1 MSAGVSGS
9 GALRAINQVFPEHIP
24 DATDGQLLDW
34 YAVPDGDRPWVRFN
48 FVSSLDGAATYEGR
62 AGGLGD
68 VVDQHVFTLLR
79 RQADVILV
87 GAGTV
92 RAEGYAGP
100 LLSEEDLAWRAGRG
114 LPAHPAIAVVS
125 GSLDLDPAGGFFAQ
139 APVRPVLLTS
149 ARAGAARRQALSEV
163 ADVIDVGTGS
173 AEPARI
179 VEALAGRGWH
189 SIHSEGGPVLFG
201 AFQAAGLVDEL
212 CLTLS
217 PVLAGGTGK
226 RIADGGPEQTLQ
238 GMELVHILESAGMLL
253 LRYKAARPGS

>member
-1 MSAGVSGS
+1 MSGS
-9 GALRAINQVFPEHIP
+9 APLRAINRVYP
-24 DATDGQLLDW
+24 DAVRDVTDAQLLDW
-34 YAVPDGDRPWVRFN
+34 YAVPAQAQPWVRFN
-48 FVSSLDGAATYEGR
+48 FVASLDGAATHEGR

-68 VVDQHVFTLLR
+68 AVDQHVFTLLR

-100 LLSEEDLAWRAGRG
+100 LLSEADCRWRLDRG

-125 GSLDLDPAGGFFAQ
+125 GSLDLDPDGAFFAQ
-139 APVRPVLLTS
+139 APVRPLLLT
-149 ARAGAARRQALSEV
+149 AAGADAGRRRALAQV
-163 ADVIDVGTGS
+163 ADVVDAGPDA
-173 AEPARI
+173 AEPALM
-179 VEALAGRGWH
+179 VAALAARGH
-189 SIHSEGGPVLFG
+189 RSIHSEGGPVLFG

-226 RIADGGPEQTLQ
+226 RIADGVAEHQLQ
-238 GMELVHILESAGMLL
+238 QLELVHILESGSMLL
-253 LRYKAARPGS
+253 LRYAAAGRSA